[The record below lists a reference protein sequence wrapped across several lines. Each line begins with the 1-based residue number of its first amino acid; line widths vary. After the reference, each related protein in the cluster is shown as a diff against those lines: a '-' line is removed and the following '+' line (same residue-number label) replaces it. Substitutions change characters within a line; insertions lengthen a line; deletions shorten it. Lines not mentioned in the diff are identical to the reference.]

1 LSALAAL
8 DCRRSSEAVTHVVGD
23 PVNDLRWLVIQAR
36 AATVEDLPDAVVSYE
51 RVAGE
56 GIWIGGELPVDRAAR
71 VSSWRD
77 HYVDGDGVM
86 FVVIANAEVVGA
98 ATQNWLGRCGS
109 GLLSL
114 GMWVVEPWRG
124 KGVGTALLTACI
136 DWARAHGAH
145 KITLEVWPHN
155 ERARA
160 LYRKFRFEEEGYLH
174 NHWRRRSGE
183 LWDSIVMGL
192 LL

>member
-1 LSALAAL
+1 LVLPL
-8 DCRRSSEAVTHVVGD
+8 
-23 PVNDLRWLVIQAR
+23 NDLRWLVIQAR
-36 AATVEDLPDAVVSYE
+36 AATVDDLPGAVASYE

-77 HYVDGDGVM
+77 HYVDGEGIM
-86 FVVIANAEVVGA
+86 FVVIASDEVVGA
-98 ATQNWLGRCGS
+98 ATQDWLGRCGS

-155 ERARA
+155 EPARA

-174 NHWRRRSGE
+174 KHWRRRSGE